1 MKARRF
7 SALVYGLP
15 VIFASL
21 LARAED
27 DPSKVVAAPEI
38 PAPAVA
44 RPSDGATLPRTT
56 PGPTFQLYNVG
67 FTGTVPNGAPKLPS
81 GFRLEIYGAFL
92 PFLEYVSTAGA
103 TPSGLAG
110 GASQVQGSLYT
121 GINAPA
127 RFRMTAG
134 TSAIGFRG
142 RLELL
147 PQLQVIWQVENA
159 VPIDGEGPNTFASR
173 NSHVG
178 FSGSWGS
185 LIWGNWDTPWKWATL
200 VTVNPIEGSFVPD
213 YLAILS
219 TPGFGVSAVNTTSLL
234 QGGVTNAAF
243 YRREANSVQY
253 WSPILAGFS
262 ARLSATLNESRP
274 SPADVPGPPPN
285 PWLVSGYLGFD
296 GGGLRIRYAYELHHD
311 YFGMYNLGELMSDAP
326 TASNDQGHQLTVQ
339 YVLRITPEL
348 RTRIV
353 GTGEL
358 LSYRTNDTVV
368 DAFDRYSRPAFYV
381 LLEQTVF
388 GHRVWAA
395 YGEAFSGTCHR
406 VGGNPCSTMGLGARD
421 VSAGYLYAF
430 TPTAQVYL
438 AGYRVIN
445 DASSMHSPF
454 PPLNSQAPGS
464 DITGVGAGIFYSFGL
479 GIGH

>member
-1 MKARRF
+1 MLA
-7 SALVYGLP
+7 SGLS
-15 VIFASL
+15 VILASL
-21 LARAED
+21 IARAQD
-27 DPSKVVAAPEI
+27 APPAGAAP
-38 PAPAVA
+38 PAPPEPATVA
-44 RPSDGATLPRTT
+44 PPTVTEPPKLPS
-56 PGPTFQLYNVG
+56 GPAFQFYDVG
-67 FTGTVPNGAPKLPS
+67 FTGAVPKSAPQLPS
-81 GFRLEIYGAFL
+81 GFRLEVYGALL
-92 PFLEYVSTAGA
+92 PFLDHVSTGGA
-103 TPSGLAG
+103 TAPGFTG
-110 GASQVQGSLYT
+110 GASQVQDSLYT

-142 RLELL
+142 TLAVLS
-147 PQLQVIWQVENA
+147 QLKVIWQVENA

-173 NSHVG
+173 NSHLG
-178 FSGSWGS
+178 FSGGWGS

-200 VTVNPIEGSFVPD
+200 VTINPIEGSFVPD

-219 TPGFGVSAVNTTSLL
+219 TPGFGVTAVNTTSLL

-253 WSPILAGFS
+253 WSPIVAGFS
-262 ARLSATLNESRP
+262 TRLSVTIDESRP

-326 TASNDQGHQLTVQ
+326 TSSNDQGHQLTIQ
-339 YVLRITPEL
+339 YALKLGPEL
-348 RTRIV
+348 RTRVV

-358 LSYRTNDTVV
+358 LSYQTNDTVT
-368 DAFDRYSRPAFYV
+368 DAFDSYTRPAFYA

-388 GHRVWAA
+388 GHRVWVA
-395 YGEAFSGTCHR
+395 YGQAFEGKCHR
-406 VGGNPCSTMGLGARD
+406 VGGNPCSTAGLSAKD

-438 AGYRVIN
+438 AGYRVMN
-445 DASSMHSPF
+445 DVSSMHSPF

-464 DITGVGAGIFYSFGL
+464 SITGFGAGIFYSFGV